1 MKANVALRY
10 IEPDLD
16 DKEIEAANK
25 KYEDLTKQ
33 VVDIIYKIMEDEK
46 GDNRRRI
53 IDFHSPTYKLSAYR
67 LSRRLDETHMQDA

>member
-1 MKANVALRY
+1 MSRYGY

-16 DKEIEAANK
+16 DEEIEAANK
-25 KYEDLTKQ
+25 KYEDLAKQ
-33 VVDIIYKIMEDEK
+33 VVDIIYKTIEDEK

-53 IDFHSPTYKLSAYR
+53 IDFHSHTYKLSAYR

>member
-1 MKANVALRY
+1 MSRYGY

-16 DKEIEAANK
+16 GEKIKAANK
-25 KYEDLTKQ
+25 KYEGLTKQ

-53 IDFHSPTYKLSAYR
+53 LDFRSPMYKLSAYR
-67 LSRRLDETHMQDA
+67 SSRRLDETHKSS

>member
-1 MKANVALRY
+1 MSRYGY

-16 DKEIEAANK
+16 DKEIEPANK

-33 VVDIIYKIMEDEK
+33 VVDIIYKTMEDEK

-53 IDFHSPTYKLSAYR
+53 IDFHSPMYKLSAYR
-67 LSRRLDETHMQDA
+67 SS

>member
-1 MKANVALRY
+1 MSRY
-10 IEPDLD
+10 GYVETDSD

-25 KYEDLTKQ
+25 KYKDLTKQ
-33 VVDIIYKIMEDEK
+33 VVDIIYKTMEDEK

-67 LSRRLDETHMQDA
+67 LSRRLDEMHAQDA